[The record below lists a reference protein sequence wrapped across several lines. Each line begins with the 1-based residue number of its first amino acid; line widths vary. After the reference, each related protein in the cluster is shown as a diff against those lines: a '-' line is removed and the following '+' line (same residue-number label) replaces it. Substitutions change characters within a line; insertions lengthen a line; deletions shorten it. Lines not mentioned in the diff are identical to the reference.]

1 MNSQQKMS
9 LRNLFKASAQDG
21 EGCDCEI
28 IYNPNAF
35 DEDTNYDED
44 EEDSPEFPSID
55 SLFEGSGIRMMF
67 KDQPYSACVTKDGNV
82 VGALVAHQDDYWEW
96 GDEPIEVY
104 YFSRVVSP
112 SCQGKGIAKRLLVDF
127 MSSHRRCIIKSETY
141 NRVLDNSLLASGFR
155 EEWEESSSGGS
166 IKLHTFV
173 PQSMREDYFA
183 EHNEDDAS
191 DGRKLARLKL
201 LNIISKI
208 A

>member
-1 MNSQQKMS
+1 MNSLQKI
-9 LRNLFKASAQDG
+9 LLKDLFKIATQNN
-21 EGCDCEI
+21 EDCECDI
-28 IYNPNAF
+28 IYNTNAF
-35 DEDTNYDED
+35 DEDSPYGD
-44 EEDSPEFPSID
+44 EEEVEFPDVS

-67 KDQPYSACVTKDGNV
+67 KDQPYSACVTSDGNV

-96 GDEPIEVY
+96 GEEPIQVY

-112 SCQGKGIAKRLLVDF
+112 SCKNKGIAKRLLADF
-127 MSSHRRCIIKSETY
+127 MSSHRDCIIKSETY

-155 EEWEESSSGGS
+155 EEWEESSGGGS

-183 EHNEDDAS
+183 DKNQDDVS
-191 DGRKLARLKL
+191 DGRKKARLKL
-201 LNIISKI
+201 LNIISKT

>member
-1 MNSQQKMS
+1 MNSLQKMF
-9 LRNLFKASAQDG
+9 LKNLFKIATQDSG
-21 EGCDCEI
+21 NCDCEI

-35 DEDTNYDED
+35 DEDDNYD
-44 EEDSPEFPSID
+44 EEDSPEFPDVS

-96 GDEPIEVY
+96 GEEPIQVY

-112 SCQGKGIAKRLLVDF
+112 SCKNKGIAKRLLADF
-127 MSSHRRCIIKSETY
+127 MSSHRDCIIKSETY

-173 PQSMREDYFA
+173 PKKMREDYFA
-183 EHNEDDAS
+183 DKNQDDAS
-191 DGRKLARLKL
+191 DGRKKARLKL
-201 LNIISKI
+201 LNIISKT